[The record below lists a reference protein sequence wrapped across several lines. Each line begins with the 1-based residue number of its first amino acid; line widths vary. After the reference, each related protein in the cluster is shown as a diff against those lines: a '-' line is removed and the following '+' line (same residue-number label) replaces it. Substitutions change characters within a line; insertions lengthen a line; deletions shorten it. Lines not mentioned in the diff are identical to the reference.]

1 VCLWIQYKLYQHASV
16 TNIYIYKLFMR
27 QFHLAIQPNLL
38 TL

>member
-1 VCLWIQYKLYQHASV
+1 
-16 TNIYIYKLFMR
+16 MR